1 MLFIETFIFIGRRRD
16 SHAPLRGQYQ
26 FSSRLTTL
34 FANLEGIQ
42 IRKQAGHWRKSEP
55 HLVQVPH
62 FLLINLTFLTN
73 FDYNIN
79 MKFTHGKSGMIMRS
93 SSFNWISWLT
103 QIIFLPINIII
114 FILGFA
120 LQKRKI

>member
-42 IRKQAGHWRKSEP
+42 IRKQAGDEIRTRD
-55 HLVQVPH
+55 
-62 FLLINLTFLTN
+62 LLFGKQTF
-73 FDYNIN
+73 Y
-79 MKFTHGKSGMIMRS
+79 R
-93 SSFNWISWLT
+93 
-103 QIIFLPINIII
+103 
-114 FILGFA
+114 
-120 LQKRKI
+120 